1 MTRMSKKIFSKLEM
15 VSFGLSFGGCAVTL
29 LRVSKIEVRDGT
41 M

>member
-1 MTRMSKKIFSKLEM
+1 MSKKIFSKLEM

-29 LRVSKIEVRDGT
+29 LTVSKIEVRDGT